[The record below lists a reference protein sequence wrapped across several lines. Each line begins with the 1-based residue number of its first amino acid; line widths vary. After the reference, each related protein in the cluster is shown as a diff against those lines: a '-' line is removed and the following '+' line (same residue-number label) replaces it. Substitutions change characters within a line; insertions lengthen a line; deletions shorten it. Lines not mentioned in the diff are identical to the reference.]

1 MRPSIKLVLAA
12 ATLAATSPAFA
23 EAPIEREVIV
33 RTGDLD
39 LATDQGA
46 AELNS
51 RIAKAAWQVCDKAD
65 VLDVRP
71 KAAIEQCASRVA
83 SMHNVT
89 ARKMVLAARGG
100 EDGVRTASLDKDIAL
115 SAR

>member
-39 LATDQGA
+39 LTTDHGVARLDARVQRA
-46 AELNS
+46 ALEICDGLVARANQLAV
-51 RIAKAAWQVCDKAD
+51 RQCAWRVAQPAQENAKA
-65 VLDVRP
+65 L
-71 KAAIEQCASRVA
+71 
-83 SMHNVT
+83 
-89 ARKMVLAARGG
+89 VLAAREG
-100 EDGVRTASLDKDIAL
+100 GVRTASLDKDIAL